1 MNEKIHADIQAL
13 QSKIDFYREIGKTY
27 REQADAAL
35 ANADYLM
42 QVFNASNAKED
53 YDACVTCSDRV
64 TELES
69 RADTLE
75 KAVDALAD
83 AIEALTE
90 FQ

>member
-1 MNEKIHADIQAL
+1 MTEKIHNDIQAL

-35 ANADYLM
+35 MNADYLM
-42 QVFNASNAKED
+42 QVFNVSNAKED
-53 YDACVTCSDRV
+53 YDACVTCSDRA

-69 RADTLE
+69 RADALE
-75 KAVDALAD
+75 KAVDALVD
-83 AIEALTE
+83 AIEALTD